1 MRLLFRPATRLMNSL
16 NYPVKFSLIGLLI
29 GIALSILAYQLID
42 AARVDIA
49 FGERELV
56 GVRLLRPASAA
67 LQQAQLLRA
76 SAGAST
82 PEKIR
87 AVAASLDAA
96 DAADLHALALEKPW
110 ADARAQLAGLT
121 PADVSGGG
129 GRYGDA
135 LETLL
140 TLIVTMADNSN
151 LTLDPQLDSYYLMDT
166 LSTKLP
172 VIVHGLALVDAMNGR
187 GLAQQAPVAGV
198 AEAMRLQVAA
208 LHTLSEGVR
217 RNLAKVQAFNPATA
231 SLAGQADTL
240 NNTILELAAIPAA
253 AAGRDAAA
261 VPGGPP
267 VALADYPAFTRST
280 WISIALGHQL
290 YGQTL
295 AALQASIEN
304 RITAGRTGMWRNLA
318 ITAGFALLLAYLLA
332 GAWIGIVDTIRRL
345 AAAASAFSGGDL
357 ERRVSVESQ
366 DELRVVADGFNTL
379 AENLAGMMRNVESI
393 VEQRT
398 EELREAR
405 DLAET
410 ATRTKSE
417 FLANM
422 SHEIRTPLN
431 GVIGLANLLGKTEL
445 DARQRDFL
453 LKLETSATSLLGVL
467 NDILDFSKIEAGR
480 LEIENQPF
488 DLGGVIETV
497 TTLCGVRAAEKA
509 LDLSVALGP
518 DVPTRL
524 VGDSLRL
531 GQVLLNL
538 VTNAI
543 KFTEKGEIALSIN
556 VVSREE
562 GRVQLVGA
570 VRDTGIGM
578 TPEQQARLFQ
588 SFSQADTST
597 ARRFGGSGLGLAIC
611 KTLTEHMGG
620 SIRVESLPGRGS
632 TFLFTVWLGVQQ
644 GGVEAA
650 VIDVLPALAPLRVL
664 VADDNPAS
672 RTVLRAHLE
681 GKVRFFAEASSGP
694 QAVEAVRAAHE
705 RKEPFDL
712 VLLDWKM
719 PGMDGMETAAAIRM
733 DPRTPPKIVMIT
745 AYGRADV
752 IAQADKAGIDALL
765 VKPVDPNVLFETIA
779 GVSVGA
785 RAPAAATKALL
796 ASGAGYPLRG
806 RRLLLVED
814 NEINRIIGIEQLTE
828 AGAEVDVAED
838 GRQAVDKVL
847 GAPGRYHLVLM
858 DVQMPGMD
866 GREATRH
873 IRTGLAGAPLPIV
886 ALTAHAMADER
897 QRCLDA
903 GMDDHLSKPVP
914 PAVLVAAVAR
924 WTAHLDAPEEGAV
937 SVPPVPAIDVDEAM
951 AHVDHNWPLLR
962 KLLAQYHGQ
971 NGGVV
976 AELRTLVAAQKYDK
990 AEFLAHRLRGGSA
1003 TLGARAVAEAAAA
1016 LEKALHDGD
1025 EPAGLAALADTLEHN
1040 LLPALAAAAG
1050 LAQRTDPPTASAP
1063 RTHP

>member
-1 MRLLFRPATRLMNSL
+1 
-16 NYPVKFSLIGLLI
+16 
-29 GIALSILAYQLID
+29 
-42 AARVDIA
+42 
-49 FGERELV
+49 
-56 GVRLLRPASAA
+56 
-67 LQQAQLLRA
+67 
-76 SAGAST
+76 
-82 PEKIR
+82 
-87 AVAASLDAA
+87 
-96 DAADLHALALEKPW
+96 
-110 ADARAQLAGLT
+110 
-121 PADVSGGG
+121 
-129 GRYGDA
+129 
-135 LETLL
+135 
-140 TLIVTMADNSN
+140 
-151 LTLDPQLDSYYLMDT
+151 
-166 LSTKLP
+166 
-172 VIVHGLALVDAMNGR
+172 
-187 GLAQQAPVAGV
+187 
-198 AEAMRLQVAA
+198 
-208 LHTLSEGVR
+208 
-217 RNLAKVQAFNPATA
+217 
-231 SLAGQADTL
+231 
-240 NNTILELAAIPAA
+240 
-253 AAGRDAAA
+253 
-261 VPGGPP
+261 
-267 VALADYPAFTRST
+267 
-280 WISIALGHQL
+280 
-290 YGQTL
+290 
-295 AALQASIEN
+295 
-304 RITAGRTGMWRNLA
+304 
-318 ITAGFALLLAYLLA
+318 
-332 GAWIGIVDTIRRL
+332 
-345 AAAASAFSGGDL
+345 
-357 ERRVSVESQ
+357 
-366 DELRVVADGFNTL
+366 
-379 AENLAGMMRNVESI
+379 
-393 VEQRT
+393 
-398 EELREAR
+398 
-405 DLAET
+405 
-410 ATRTKSE
+410 
-417 FLANM
+417 
-422 SHEIRTPLN
+422 
-431 GVIGLANLLGKTEL
+431 
-445 DARQRDFL
+445 
-453 LKLETSATSLLGVL
+453 
-467 NDILDFSKIEAGR
+467 
-480 LEIENQPF
+480 
-488 DLGGVIETV
+488 
-497 TTLCGVRAAEKA
+497 VRAAEKA
-509 LDLSVALGP
+509 LDLNIALGP

-620 SIRVESLPGRGS
+620 GIRVESVPGRGS
-632 TFLFTVWLGVQQ
+632 TFIFTVWLGVQQ
-644 GGVEAA
+644 GGADAA
-650 VIDVLPALAPLRVL
+650 MIDVLPTLAPLRVL

-672 RTVLRAHLE
+672 RTVLRANLE

-705 RKEPFDL
+705 RNEPFDL

-779 GVSVGA
+779 GVSSGA

-806 RRLLLVED
+806 RRVLLVED
-814 NEINRIIGIEQLTE
+814 NEINRLIGIEQLTE

-847 GAPGRYHLVLM
+847 GAAPGHYHLVLM

-873 IRTGLAGAPLPIV
+873 IRAGLAGRPLPII

-914 PAVLVAAVAR
+914 PAVLVATVAQ
-924 WTAHLDAPEEGAV
+924 WMAHLDAPEEGVA
-937 SVPPVPAIDVDEAM
+937 SVPEASPPPAVDVDEAM

-971 NGGVV
+971 NSGVV
-976 AELRTLVAAQKYDK
+976 AELRTQLAAQKYDK
-990 AEFLAHRLRGGSA
+990 AEFLAHRLRGGSS

-1025 EPAGLAALADTLEHN
+1025 EPASLAALTDALEHN
-1040 LLPALAAAAG
+1040 LLPALVAAVE
-1050 LAQRTDPPTASAP
+1050 LAQRTDPPAASAP